1 VIDMAG
7 WLALGL
13 AFGVL
18 VVRRRSVAL
27 LLTAAQSLLVAIAAL
42 ATTPGRTRE
51 FLAAGLVLVVRAVLL
66 PAVLAISLRRT
77 REPRRITAGI
87 TPLARFAVGVAVVV
101 SAGALVPSFGLGSA
115 AAEHACVGLVALG
128 ITTVMLRRPTLFQ
141 VCGLLMAEN
150 GLAVAA
156 VSVSGGIPFAIELG
170 IAGDLVL
177 LVLVATAFHERIF
190 GQFGSGNTALLRE
203 LRD

>member
-1 VIDMAG
+1 MTEMAG
-7 WLALGL
+7 WLGLGL
-13 AFGVL
+13 GFGVL

-27 LLTAAQSLLVAIAAL
+27 LLTAVQSLLIAAVAL
-42 ATTPGRTRE
+42 GATPGRSRE
-51 FLAAGLVLVVRAVLL
+51 FLAAAVVLAVRAFAL
-66 PAVLAISLRRT
+66 PTVLASSLRRT
-77 REPRRITAGI
+77 REPRRVAAEI
-87 TPLARFAVGVAVVV
+87 TPLARLAVGVAVVV
-101 SAGALVPSFGLGSA
+101 AAGALVPSFGLGSA
-115 AAEHACVGLVALG
+115 AAEHASVGLMALG

-141 VCGLLMAEN
+141 VCGLLLAEN
-150 GLAVAA
+150 GLVVAA
-156 VSVSGGIPFAIELG
+156 ISVAGGIPLAIELG

>member
-1 VIDMAG
+1 MIETAG

-27 LLTAAQSLLVAIAAL
+27 LITAVQSLLVATAAL
-42 ATTPGRTRE
+42 AATPGHSRE
-51 FLAAGLVLVVRAVLL
+51 FLAAGLVLVVRAIAL

-77 REPRRITAGI
+77 REPRRVAAGI

-101 SAGALVPSFGLGSA
+101 GAGALVPSFGLGSA
-115 AAEHACVGLVALG
+115 AAEHASVGLMALG

-141 VCGLLMAEN
+141 VCGLLMTEN

-156 VSVSGGIPFAIELG
+156 IAVPGGIPLAIELG